1 MDKHEKLLTNLL
13 IDLTQDKGLVPLL
26 AQKKSFVDAVLQMQ
40 HLFMKEKAN
49 EHRPQVSLMGAVMER
64 KTIEEMDSAE
74 WIAYRREKLDAY
86 LASGKELT
94 PDPECPYCDIHNDY
108 VCFYCEVDKVGD
120 D

>member
-49 EHRPQVSLMGAVMER
+49 ETKS
-64 KTIEEMDSAE
+64 
-74 WIAYRREKLDAY
+74 
-86 LASGKELT
+86 
-94 PDPECPYCDIHNDY
+94 N
-108 VCFYCEVDKVGD
+108 
-120 D
+120 